1 MRERREVKRRSEGVK
16 RRERRGEERIGGGGK
31 GREDDVN
38 GVKRYEKWRGEE
50 RREEQER
57 RGVKRSVL

>member
-16 RRERRGEERIGGGGK
+16 RRGEERIGGGGK

>member
-1 MRERREVKRRSEGVK
+1 VK

-57 RGVKRSVL
+57 SEEISFVEHRSLL